1 MGKLGRSLHSS
12 VSAAIV
18 VAATLL
24 VPNLAMAGTLDQ
36 QQPTVTSMALNAHS
50 MQSVAQTFTA
60 GLTGKLDQV
69 DLNVNKS
76 GTPPVP
82 LTVELRGV
90 SAGLPGSAVL
100 ASQTVLASSV
110 VAFPGSGWVSF
121 AFPTPGS
128 VTAGTQYAIVAQS
141 AAVFPDTYA
150 WSQGTGTDPYA
161 GGAAYFASSSPPTTA
176 WMPVP
181 IGPPDFAFKTYVVPG
196 PPQTPTGATPATGQR
211 AAALKKCKKRARKN
225 NWSHKRLRKC
235 KKRANLLPV

>member
-1 MGKLGRSLHSS
+1 MGKLGRFLYSIGF
-12 VSAAIV
+12 AAMV

-24 VPNLAMAGTLDQ
+24 VPSLAMAGTLDQ
-36 QQPTVTSMALNAHS
+36 QQPTVGSMELNAHS
-50 MQSVAQTFTA
+50 TQSVAQTFTA

-69 DLNVNKS
+69 DLNLNKS

-82 LTVELRGV
+82 LIVELRDV

-100 ASQTVLASSV
+100 ASQSVLASSV
-110 VAFPGSGWVSF
+110 VAFPGSGWVPF

-128 VTAGTQYAIVAQS
+128 VTAGTQYAIVAHS

-181 IGPPDFAFKTYVVPG
+181 IGPPDFAFKTYVVPAM
-196 PPQTPTGATPATGQR
+196 TPSSSATGQR
-211 AAALKKCKKRARKN
+211 AAALKKCKKKHSKRAR
-225 NWSHKRLRKC
+225 RRC
-235 KKRANLLPV
+235 RKRARLLPV

>member
-76 GTPPVP
+76 GTP
-82 LTVELRGV
+82 R
-90 SAGLPGSAVL
+90 
-100 ASQTVLASSV
+100 
-110 VAFPGSGWVSF
+110 F
-121 AFPTPGS
+121 
-128 VTAGTQYAIVAQS
+128 
-141 AAVFPDTYA
+141 
-150 WSQGTGTDPYA
+150 
-161 GGAAYFASSSPPTTA
+161 
-176 WMPVP
+176 
-181 IGPPDFAFKTYVVPG
+181 
-196 PPQTPTGATPATGQR
+196 
-211 AAALKKCKKRARKN
+211 
-225 NWSHKRLRKC
+225 H
-235 KKRANLLPV
+235 